1 MAPTATATAPPSA
14 IEGAAIILSGA
25 ESTDVDGTINT
36 FEWRQISGPEVT
48 LFGSDTQSPNFTA
61 PLIAEPSQAVF
72 ELTVIDDD
80 GAVAT
85 ADVALSLELAPP
97 SETVEI
103 ETSFDGVPRAYSVYT
118 PASYQSGAPAVLLLH
133 GGGSSMR
140 EVLIPVRT
148 TAGWIDFAE
157 AAGFLLIIPN
167 GFNETLQDGLGD
179 QQSWNDLRTDL
190 SGRTST
196 QDDLGFLLETLDEIA
211 AARGFDP
218 SQVFATGS
226 SNGGIMTFTLMIEA
240 ADRVFGAAAFIAAL
254 PQEIVQDPLSATP
267 VMILNGREDQ
277 LVLFDGGPV
286 ADDGAPT
293 RSVPETIDYWLGVNA
308 ADVSAATSIDLADT
322 DPTDGCRIVETTYPS
337 ISDDGTVVLVYD
349 VMGGGHNIP
358 DPDAPDFG
366 PANEALL
373 GPRCRDADG
382 VGLAFVFFQSLQ

>member
-1 MAPTATATAPPSA
+1 MILEGETVTLSATSSSDADGSLDAFSWQQVSGPAVRLTGSDEA
-14 IEGAAIILSGA
+14 IA
-25 ESTDVDGTINT
+25 
-36 FEWRQISGPEVT
+36 QIS
-48 LFGSDTQSPNFTA
+48 L
-61 PLIAEPSQAVF
+61 PLISSASDVVF
-72 ELTVIDDD
+72 ELTVTDND
-80 GAVAT
+80 GASDTAT
-85 ADVALSLELAPP
+85 VSLAAELAPRA
-97 SETVEI
+97 SVVEI
-103 ETSFDGVPRAYSVYT
+103 ETSFDGIPRAYSVYT
-118 PASYQSGAPAVLLLH
+118 PASYQPGAPAVLLLH

-140 EVLIPVRT
+140 QVLIPLRT
-148 TAGWIDFAE
+148 TAGWIDFAD
-157 AAGFLLIIPN
+157 AAGFLLIVPN
-167 GFNETLQDGLGD
+167 GFNETLGDGLGD
-179 QQSWNDLRTDL
+179 QQSWNDLRTDA

-196 QDDLGFLLETLDEIA
+196 EDDLGFLLTTLDEIE

-218 SQVFATGS
+218 SQIFATGS

-254 PQEIVQDPLSATP
+254 PQEIVPDPLSATP

-293 RSVPETIDYWLGVNA
+293 RSVPETIDYWLGVND
-308 ADVSAATSIDLADT
+308 ADVSAATRIELADT
-322 DPTDGCRIVETTYPS
+322 DPADACRIVETTYPS
-337 ISDDGTVVLVYD
+337 ASDGRTVVLAYD

-382 VGLAFVFFQSLQ
+382 VDLAFEFFQSLQ